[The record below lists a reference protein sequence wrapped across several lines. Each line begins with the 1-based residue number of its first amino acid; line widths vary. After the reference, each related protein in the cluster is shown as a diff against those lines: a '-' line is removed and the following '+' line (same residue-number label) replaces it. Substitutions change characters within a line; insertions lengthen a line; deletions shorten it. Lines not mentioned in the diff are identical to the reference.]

1 MVSPGTLTALTAL
14 ADGSTAEYEPSI
26 DTDTG
31 DVGYPAAE
39 RHLNDDDPGAY
50 EVLESLAQRD
60 ILEKTFVE
68 KVYVCPSCDAE
79 GMQYTTAC
87 GGCGSAYT
95 VETDLFEHL
104 ACGHIAPREEFE
116 VGAEEY
122 VCPGCEAEL
131 ETLDEVERG
140 TRHVC
145 QDCGSY
151 FETPEHAL
159 RCRECGEV
167 FAPEDTIERV
177 LCRYSLTD
185 GGRQWVD
192 AQLAARESVVEML
205 EERGFEAEADT
216 TVHTDAGDH
225 PVHVYAE
232 DILLDSRIVA
242 SIHERPVEAD
252 ALHLRDVA
260 AAVDARPFLITTLGS
275 VGAGVES
282 VAESA
287 DMRILSAE
295 TDGGLRN
302 DYQVTEN
309 PRPSQS
315 LMQRIASAVRQP

>member
-26 DTDTG
+26 DTETG
-31 DVGYPAAE
+31 DVSYPAAE
-39 RHLNDDDPGAY
+39 RHLNDGDPGAY
-50 EVLESLAQRD
+50 EVLESLAQRE
-60 ILEKTFVE
+60 ILEKAFVE
-68 KVYVCPSCDAE
+68 KVYVCPSCDTE

-95 VETDLFEHL
+95 IETELFEHL
-104 ACGHIAPREEFE
+104 SCGHIAPREKFE
-116 VGAEEY
+116 VGPEEY
-122 VCPGCEAEL
+122 VCPSCEAQL

-140 TRHVC
+140 TRYVC

-151 FETPEHAL
+151 FESPEHGL

-167 FAPEDTIERV
+167 YAPGDAIERV
-177 LCRYSLTD
+177 LCRYSLSE
-185 GGRQWVD
+185 GGHQWVD
-192 AQLAARESVVEML
+192 AQVAARESVVEML

-216 TVHTDAGDH
+216 TVRTDAGEQ

-242 SIHERPVEAD
+242 AIHERPTEAD
-252 ALHLRDVA
+252 ALHLKEIA
-260 AAVDARPFLITTLGS
+260 SAVDARPFLITTLGS
-275 VGAGVES
+275 VGSGVER

-302 DYQVTEN
+302 DYQVSEN